1 MSRNTKHVCRYRIKG
16 HRSRTDLWRSAT
28 KSNGMRYFEN
38 HIRRSCLHP
47 LLPLAAR
54 QSHIQL
60 AATSCRY
67 DNQTMDRRANK
78 PCIPRTCFLG
88 CRQTRTTHNERF
100 HQAQRRSRSCQIPCG
115 YNLESRFHSS
125 RNYKWLASEW
135 RHSGWTSYGTSI
147 GGSCSIQAHLRW
159 LVSYADKKL
168 YP

>member
-1 MSRNTKHVCRYRIKG
+1 MRN
-16 HRSRTDLWRSAT
+16 
-28 KSNGMRYFEN
+28 FEN

-54 QSHIQL
+54 QSHTQL

-88 CRQTRTTHNERF
+88 CRQTRITHNERF
-100 HQAQRRSRSCQIPCG
+100 HQAQRRSRSWQMACG
-115 YNLESRFHSS
+115 YNLESPSHWSK
-125 RNYKWLASEW
+125 NYKLLASEW
-135 RHSGWTSYGTSI
+135 RHSGWTSYVTLR

-159 LVSYADKKL
+159 LVNRASKTL